1 MFGPPGHAYV
11 YRVYGM
17 YTCLNVVLGPP
28 GSPAAVLIRAVEPI
42 EGEAAIR
49 DARLRHD
56 LLRRRSTRTAGADPA
71 GEAAARARI
80 ARLPSDR
87 LAAGPGLVGAAF
99 SVGVELTGVDLCDRR
114 SPLYLA
120 AGGPADETPAA
131 VEATPRIGIDY
142 AGEPWTSVPWRFV
155 VAGSPAASGPR
166 RRSSPTG

>member
-1 MFGPPGHAYV
+1 M
-11 YRVYGM
+11 
-17 YTCLNVVLGPP
+17 
-28 GSPAAVLIRAVEPI
+28 LIRAVEPL

-56 LLRRRSTRTAGADPA
+56 LLSRRSTRTSGADPV
-71 GEAAARARI
+71 GEAAAQARI
-80 ARLPSDR
+80 ARLRSSR

-99 SVGVELTGVDLCDRR
+99 SVGVDLTGVDLCDLR

-120 AGGPADETPAA
+120 AGGPADEPLGR

-142 AGEPWTSVPWRFV
+142 AGEPWTSVPWRYV

-166 RRSSPTG
+166 RRSSATG